1 MQRYVASAF
10 LGLITVVMLAEAVQ
24 AQSSVWVIK
33 GAKASIYLAG
43 SCHVLRSSDYP
54 LPPEFEAAYSRS
66 PNILFEVPP
75 GDLNTMEYLKKLMAI
90 AVYNDGTTIKEH
102 LTPVVY
108 SKVEKFCASRSYPF
122 QDYQSFRPWML
133 SMILVLREMERMGV
147 REDSGVDHFYYQKAV
162 RDGKTT
168 GGLETTDEQLV
179 FLKMLDGS
187 MGNEQVS
194 ETVDYLVNLNS
205 KVQDILNTWRKGDE
219 TGIETLGLHELK
231 NYPQLYSALI
241 IKRNRK
247 WAKKIE
253 NLIQGDRN
261 VMVIVG
267 VAHLVGKDSLV
278 DLLRKSGHQVTKLHN
293 KR

>member
-1 MQRYVASAF
+1 
-10 LGLITVVMLAEAVQ
+10 
-24 AQSSVWVIK
+24 
-33 GAKASIYLAG
+33 
-43 SCHVLRSSDYP
+43 
-54 LPPEFEAAYSRS
+54 
-66 PNILFEVPP
+66 
-75 GDLNTMEYLKKLMAI
+75 
-90 AVYNDGTTIKEH
+90 
-102 LTPVVY
+102 
-108 SKVEKFCASRSYPF
+108 
-122 QDYQSFRPWML
+122 
-133 SMILVLREMERMGV
+133 
-147 REDSGVDHFYYQKAV
+147 
-162 RDGKTT
+162 
-168 GGLETTDEQLV
+168 
-179 FLKMLDGS
+179 MLDGS

-241 IKRNRK
+241 IERNRK